1 MINISWYWFNL
12 LVDIYIINMTKNIHW
27 VYFAHK
33 MPWNRTLSHILKK
46 ETQPVTIKTKRIRAK
61 VQYNCDKCKGKLVNS
76 HTKKRHDNEISS
88 QISVMNT
95 SQKVYEDINT
105 DELSHLVL
113 SGQNEIS
120 MQNVKWSVDIE
131 EV

>member
-1 MINISWYWFNL
+1 MINMI
-12 LVDIYIINMTKNIHW
+12 KNVHW

-33 MPWNRTLSHILKK
+33 ISQNRTLSHILKK
-46 ETQPVTIKTKRIRAK
+46 EPQLVTIKTKRTRVK
-61 VQYNCDKCKGKLVNS
+61 VQCHYDKCKRKLVDP
-76 HTKKRHDNEISS
+76 HIKKRHDNEISS

-95 SQKVYEDINT
+95 SQEVYEDINT

-120 MQNVKWSVDIE
+120 MQNVKRSVDIE